1 MADIVAHRS
10 GQDAKHVLR
19 PEDLSGPSRTR
30 TERLRVHLRR
40 PFPWRRVR
48 SQGSDVRVRR
58 GEANVDEERVRRLE
72 DVNGVH
78 IVVVRVGRVV
88 YRSDGKQQAVDLVY
102 A

>member
-10 GQDAKHVLR
+10 DQDAKHVLR
-19 PEDLSGPSRTR
+19 PEDLSGASRTR
-30 TERLRVHLRR
+30 TERLRVHLLC
-40 PFPWRRVR
+40 PFPWRRIR

-88 YRSDGKQQAVDLVY
+88 YRPDGKQQAVDLVY